1 VSVDQ
6 AFERPDEEY
15 EYSGASAAAAER
27 VDWPKQDCFSK
38 RQVGPGEGEVIERRK
53 VEIANQVYACQ
64 VKAMEVVVGVLQRH
78 FQAVWPSLVSML

>member
-1 VSVDQ
+1 VNVDQ

-15 EYSGASAAAAER
+15 EYSEACVAAAGR
-27 VDWPKQDCFSK
+27 VGWPKQDCSSK